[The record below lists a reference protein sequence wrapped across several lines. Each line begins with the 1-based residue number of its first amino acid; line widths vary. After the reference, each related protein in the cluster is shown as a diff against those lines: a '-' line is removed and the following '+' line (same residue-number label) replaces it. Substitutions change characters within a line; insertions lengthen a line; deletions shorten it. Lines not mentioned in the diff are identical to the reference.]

1 MPSRIFLV
9 SSSPTSH
16 CILANG
22 GNNPSTINPPP
33 PSPTH
38 PVAFARAHA
47 RYNLQRELEASRDD
61 MSQLGVQVKAQNG
74 TIRYF
79 QLLNRDLVS
88 RLRAYEPDYMPPVG
102 WQ

>member
-1 MPSRIFLV
+1 
-9 SSSPTSH
+9 
-16 CILANG
+16 
-22 GNNPSTINPPP
+22 
-33 PSPTH
+33 
-38 PVAFARAHA
+38 
-47 RYNLQRELEASRDD
+47 